1 MITPEEADAQTRKV
15 YQGVI
20 EQWGRIS
27 NFSRVLAHAPAALAG
42 WMLPNDAIRLK
53 NVKSDPDYVRIQQD
67 K

>member
-1 MITPEEADAQTRKV
+1 MRKPARSIR
-15 YQGVI
+15 GSS
-20 EQWGRIS
+20 S
-27 NFSRVLAHAPAALAG
+27 NGAGSAIFLAHAPAALAG